1 MTIARR
7 LLLGLLVAAVP
18 AFASEVQDADAE
30 IPTSPVRLEGRVLF
44 TVRGFSSLPASE
56 RAALIADRIEDV
68 AADSSIA
75 TEDLVVVPAGQNIEI
90 RAGERRL
97 MILVPADAA
106 LESVVLSNL
115 AAVHVSRI
123 QQAITD
129 YRNSRQPAY
138 LLRGLGLAM
147 LATAL
152 YCALVILLRKAFAR
166 LNEALIRRV
175 QAHMATLPSG
185 AFPFVFQGK
194 QVWELAT
201 ATARGLHWILL
212 TFLLFIWL
220 EFSLAQFPWTRPT
233 SEQLTSI
240 VTDPLVSIGR
250 GFIDFVPSLLFLI
263 VLVIVVRY
271 GLRLVKLLFSALESG
286 STTLTGFEPEW
297 SMPAYKVIRALAI
310 ALALVVAYPYLP
322 GAGSEALQGVSVF
335 AGLLLSLGAAGAV
348 SNIIAGYFNTFG
360 RVYRV
365 GDVIRVGE
373 IQGTVTQVRLL
384 TTRVRTIKN
393 EEVTIPNSTIVNT
406 HVINF
411 SALAATEGLILH
423 TEVGI
428 GYDVPWRQ
436 VHAMLEEAA
445 RRTPGLLS
453 EPPAFILQR
462 KLGDFAVVY
471 QLNVHSGTARGM
483 AKVHSNLHQHILDVF
498 NEHGVQIMTPAYEG
512 DTAEPKVVPRSEW
525 YAAPAKPPENTAP
538 RQTTLD

>member
-7 LLLGLLVAAVP
+7 LLLGLLVAAVS
-18 AFASEVQDADAE
+18 AVASQVQDVDAE
-30 IPTSPVRLEGRVLF
+30 IPTAPVRFEGRVLF

-75 TEDLVVVPAGQNIEI
+75 PDDLVVVPAGQNIEI

-97 MILVPADAA
+97 MMLVPADAA

-115 AAVHVSRI
+115 ATVHVSRM

-129 YRNSRQPAY
+129 YRNARQPAN
-138 LLRGLGLAM
+138 LLRGLGLAL
-147 LATAL
+147 LATAI
-152 YCALVILLRKAFAR
+152 YGALVILLRKVFAR
-166 LNEALIRRV
+166 LNEALHLRV
-175 QAHMATLPSG
+175 QAQLATLPPG
-185 AFPFVFQGK
+185 TFPFVLQGK

-201 ATARGLHWILL
+201 RAVRGLHWILL
-212 TFLLFIWL
+212 IVLLFVWL

-233 SEQLTSI
+233 SEQLTGI
-240 VTDPLVSIGR
+240 VTDPLVSIGQ

-263 VLVIVVRY
+263 VLVIVFRY
-271 GLRLVKLLFSALESG
+271 GLGLVKLLFSSLESG
-286 STTLTGFEPEW
+286 SAKLAGFEPEW
-297 SMPAYKVIRALAI
+297 SMPAYKVIRVLAI
-310 ALALVVAYPYLP
+310 ALALVMAYPYLP

-393 EEVTIPNSTIVNT
+393 EEVTIPNGTIVNT

-411 SALAATEGLILH
+411 SALAATDGLILH

-445 RRTPGLLS
+445 RRTPGLLP

-471 QLNVHSGTARGM
+471 QLNVHAGTAKGM
-483 AKVHSNLHQHILDVF
+483 AKIYSNLHQHILDVF

-512 DTAEPKVVPRSEW
+512 DTAAPKVVPRSEW
-525 YAAPAKPPENTAP
+525 YAAPAKPPENSAATRA
-538 RQTTLD
+538 TLD